1 MARTKKAYHHGNLRE
16 ALLTAAR
23 QLIRDGGLDALTL
36 RATARQAGVSHNAP
50 YRHFNDKDALIAAVA
65 ESGFAALHSRLMTEM
80 ASDEVAPVLSLS
92 GCGQAYL
99 EFALEDADRYRLMFG
114 PQLRKEEHPDLQGFA
129 LSAFQCLLIAV
140 TRCVESGAIAAQE
153 PPMDIALFLWAQVHG
168 LAMLAIDGQLGSTE
182 RANYRHALEM
192 AHNMA
197 LKGLLTRE
205 AWEESQP

>member
-16 ALLTAAR
+16 GLLTAAR
-23 QLIRDGGLDALTL
+23 QLIKSGGLDALTL
-36 RATARQAGVSHNAP
+36 RAAARQAGVSHNAP
-50 YRHFNDKDALIAAVA
+50 YRHFADKDALIAAVA
-65 ESGFAALHSRLMTEM
+65 ESGFAALHSRMVSQM
-80 ASDEVAPVLSLS
+80 ASQSAAPVLSLS
-92 GCGQAYL
+92 ACGQAYL

-114 PQLRKEEHPDLQGFA
+114 PQLRKEEHPGVQGFA

-140 TRCVESGAIAAQE
+140 TRCMEAGAIETGE

-192 AHNMA
+192 ARNMA
-197 LKGLLTRE
+197 LKGLLTAE
-205 AWEESQP
+205 AWEESRP